1 MASSLISRSHHIDFD
16 SIFCFDDVEIV
27 QMFESLVTTGLMEFL
42 GCPAIFHE
50 NALTEF
56 FANGSVRDDMVVST
70 IGGIAVEISESIFAA
85 AFGLPTEGLTDLS
98 EVPRN
103 FLSDAQSLFSASE
116 KEVSISC
123 LKKEIKMQYRLL
135 SDILA
140 KSLFVKAGSFDA
152 VTRDRF
158 LLMKAITF
166 DNIPGLEL
174 GDSKAFPAPR
184 ILNEKPVHRIVLVNE
199 NVGVEEVG
207 EAPRAKKTPEPDAA
221 QGGLVKTWFDKAFDE
236 EFELANSERQDTE
249 EEIVVGFD
257 KGTSAGDQPPAF
269 KNWADGTNDD
279 ESLSIEE
286 HQARIPFHASLPSTL
301 APPITQIRFGQR
313 IEFRDVDAYT
323 PDLPRIDISDKGK
336 GILVEDDFQGHPAR
350 ETFSLIC
357 ADIEFLIALREKVI
371 EEVSI
376 FVSSFSLRKLAS
388 LQSEDIFAKEGQL
401 LSWAETD
408 SSFVAIQRR
417 QFIIAKYR
425 ELLLRKFIDARRKN
439 FISGT
444 PTSAIDLKVLNIL
457 SAAHTFALKY
467 LLRNMKAHQLEW
479 TRPSSSSLFEGPI
492 IDQGSLF
499 PVTHRS
505 ISSPANSN
513 HWEALPQRPY
523 IDDLAPICI
532 FVEPVQ
538 DIAKYRELLL
548 RKFIDAR
555 RKNFISGTPTSAID
569 LKVLN
574 LLSAAHTFAL
584 KDLLRNMK
592 AHQLEWTRPTSSS
605 LFEGPIIDQGS
616 LFPVTHRSISS
627 PANSNHWEAL
637 PQRPYIDDLA
647 PICIFV
653 EPVQDIDSR
662 PSLSRTLR
670 VIWAQICMEAIRF
683 STLGRLRP
691 VCRELVVY
699 NLGVERIPD
708 YLLANFEKG
717 VHTDCFVGYFDDS
730 CVQPSIQTS
739 SGIESSSSSASAVYR
754 SPSPIPQQVNS
765 PDFEPVAPTDDQE
778 DTHTS
783 LPTASVDF
791 VSLLDALQA
800 SLCQRMDDA
809 NNDILSRLN
818 STERSVQTSL
828 GHQTDYLRRLI
839 DSAQHAGQTQD
850 DIQLLR
856 LNELRKLVMAIDI
869 KVGTNSLDVR
879 NKFSSLDAKF
889 RSFDDQIATL
899 RNDQLEFQTKIAAD
913 ILGLS
918 TQISEI
924 ADFIRSGDA
933 KKGESGSSSRP
944 PPVRVER
951 RPLPTPQSPRDVA
964 GGSSAV
970 RIPTFP
976 RTTGTF
982 AERVEQARRHTLE
995 SGQIISVEEAAERIR
1010 QADIQESDRLQRERY
1025 RARREKRSSSSKRRR
1040 GF

>member
-16 SIFCFDDVEIV
+16 SVFRFDDVEIV
-27 QMFESLVTTGLMEFL
+27 QMFESLVMTGLMEFL

-50 NALTEF
+50 NSLTEF
-56 FANGSVRDDMVVST
+56 FENGSVRDGMVVST
-70 IGGIAVEISESIFAA
+70 IGGIAVEISESVFAA

-103 FLSDAQSLFSASE
+103 LLSDAQSLFSASE
-116 KEVSISC
+116 KEIVS
-123 LKKEIKMQYRLL
+123 
-135 SDILA
+135 
-140 KSLFVKAGSFDA
+140 
-152 VTRDRF
+152 
-158 LLMKAITF
+158 
-166 DNIPGLEL
+166 
-174 GDSKAFPAPR
+174 
-184 ILNEKPVHRIVLVNE
+184 VNE

-207 EAPRAKKTPEPDAA
+207 EAPRAKKTPVKKTMSKKRQAAGEAEVAPVIKKKRPTKGKPVAARRISLEKQVENSSSSDHPVEGVATGEQLPVAGVATGEQIPATEDADATIKQVLAQLDLVFEEPDAA

-279 ESLSIEE
+279 ESLSVEE

-336 GILVEDDFQGHPAR
+336 GLLVEDDFQGHPAR

-371 EEVSI
+371 EELSI

-388 LQSEDIFAKEGQL
+388 LQSEDLFAKEGKL

-425 ELLLRKFIDARRKN
+425 ELLLRKFIDA
-439 FISGT
+439 S
-444 PTSAIDLKVLNIL
+444 
-457 SAAHTFALKY
+457 
-467 LLRNMKAHQLEW
+467 
-479 TRPSSSSLFEGPI
+479 
-492 IDQGSLF
+492 
-499 PVTHRS
+499 
-505 ISSPANSN
+505 
-513 HWEALPQRPY
+513 
-523 IDDLAPICI
+523 
-532 FVEPVQ
+532 
-538 DIAKYRELLL
+538 
-548 RKFIDAR
+548 

-592 AHQLEWTRPTSSS
+592 AHQLEWTRPSSSS

-616 LFPVTHRSISS
+616 PFPVTHRSISS

-708 YLLANFEKG
+708 YLLDNFEKG
-717 VHTDCFVGYFDDS
+717 VHTYCFVGYFDDS

-739 SGIESSSSSASAVYR
+739 SGIESSSSSASTVYR
-754 SPSPIPQQVNS
+754 SPSPILQEVNS
-765 PDFEPVAPTDDQE
+765 PEFEPVAPTDDQE

-809 NNDILSRLN
+809 NNDILSRLH

-839 DSAQHAGQTQD
+839 ESAQQAGQTQD
-850 DIQLLR
+850 DIRLLR
-856 LNELRKLVMAIDI
+856 LNELRKFVMAIDI
-869 KVGTNSLDVR
+869 KVGTDSLDVR

-899 RNDQLEFQTKIAAD
+899 RNDQLEFQTKIE
-913 ILGLS
+913 LN
-918 TQISEI
+918 T
-924 ADFIRSGDA
+924 
-933 KKGESGSSSRP
+933 KKGEIGSSSRP

-982 AERVEQARRHTLE
+982 AERVEQARRHILE
-995 SGQIISVEEAAERIR
+995 SGQIISVEESAERIR
-1010 QADIQESDRLQRERY
+1010 QADIQESDRLQRERE
-1025 RARREKRSSSSKRRR
+1025 RVRREKRSSSSRRRR